1 MSGGARF
8 GTCAAKR
15 MLQGEAR
22 TSEIDVVSLRLVC
35 RLLSPCRRSLRVV
48 RWKCRTQSVETTL
61 HVLQTRRLK
70 PCAVAGVP
78 LCARPQLTLRPE
90 SSWDFR
96 ESEHAPRDSC
106 GTHIPA
112 PHPGPVSRDGCLPH
126 STLGSTL
133 GQAEPRERVYPPQVL
148 SPQRHGFLQ
157 EERGEE
163 ELRVRQGPQL

>member
-1 MSGGARF
+1 MWGAARNRDER
-8 GTCAAKR
+8 AKR
-15 MLQGEAR
+15 MLDFIGA
-22 TSEIDVVSLRLVC
+22 SADVSAVFLCACRPLKRQPQCEDRADGLVIT
-35 RLLSPCRRSLRVV
+35 LSCSTR
-48 RWKCRTQSVETTL
+48 TL
-61 HVLQTRRLK
+61 HVLQTALK
-70 PCAVAGVP
+70 PLLRTLRCPTGAH
-78 LCARPQLTLRPE
+78 ARSETLRPE

-112 PHPGPVSRDGCLPH
+112 PHPGPVSRDGYLPH

-163 ELRVRQGPQL
+163 EL